1 MKKINIKGKDYI
13 EVHERVME
21 FHRLHPN
28 GRIET
33 EVIEMTDRFITRTK
47 VTPDVENP
55 DRYFTG
61 IAYEKENSNFIT
73 KTSALENCETSSWG
87 RALSAYGLAGTE
99 VASADEVAQA
109 IHQQNNTTTKQSYP
123 PVDIPADCIS
133 FGKHRGLPWKDIP
146 RDYLEWLVKAENT
159 KDDIRALAQDELD
172 RGYSDQAAPNGETED
187 IPF

>member
-1 MKKINIKGKDYI
+1 MPVNIHGKQYSTVAERLEKLYDATKGEYSLISEIVKFEDGVVVVKATLSVNGFTYI
-13 EVHERVME
+13 GH
-21 FHRLHPN
+21 
-28 GRIET
+28 
-33 EVIEMTDRFITRTK
+33 
-47 VTPDVENP
+47 
-55 DRYFTG
+55 
-61 IAYEKENSNFIT
+61 AYEEIGSSQINT
-73 KTSALENCETSSWG
+73 TSALENCETSSWG

>member
-1 MKKINIKGKDYI
+1 MPVNIHGKQYAT
-13 EVHERVME
+13 VAERLE
-21 FHRLHPN
+21 KLYDATN
-28 GRIET
+28 GEYSLESEIVKFEDGVVVVKAT
-33 EVIEMTDRFITRTK
+33 LAV
-47 VTPDVENP
+47 NG
-55 DRYFTG
+55 FTFVG
-61 IAYEKENSNFIT
+61 HAYEEIGSSQINT
-73 KTSALENCETSSWG
+73 TSALENCETSSWG

-123 PVDIPADCIS
+123 SVDIPADCIS

-172 RGYSDQAAPNGETED
+172 RGYANQSTPNGETED

>member
-1 MKKINIKGKDYI
+1 MPVNIHGKQYAT
-13 EVHERVME
+13 VAERLE
-21 FHRLHPN
+21 KLYDATN
-28 GRIET
+28 GEYSLESEIVKFEDGVVVVKAT
-33 EVIEMTDRFITRTK
+33 LAV
-47 VTPDVENP
+47 NG
-55 DRYFTG
+55 FTFVG
-61 IAYEKENSNFIT
+61 HAYEEIGSSQINT
-73 KTSALENCETSSWG
+73 TSALENCETSSWG

-109 IHQQNNTTTKQSYP
+109 IHQQNSTTTKQSYP
-123 PVDIPADCIS
+123 SVDIPADCIS

-172 RGYSDQAAPNGETED
+172 RNTEAQMAEVEP